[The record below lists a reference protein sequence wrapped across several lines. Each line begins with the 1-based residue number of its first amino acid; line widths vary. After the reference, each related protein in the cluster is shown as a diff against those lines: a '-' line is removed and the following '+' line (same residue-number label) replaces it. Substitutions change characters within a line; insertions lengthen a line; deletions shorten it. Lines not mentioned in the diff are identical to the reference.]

1 MKPLALLIKYY
12 LKQFGMNEPYTG
24 GLGSYALIIM
34 IISYLQVP
42 SPSSAARRPMSFY
55 LHSLR
60 ASLTHTLL
68 LGQKKKLHKPRAV
81 EKQQDLGVLFLGF
94 LKLYGQE
101 FNYFRYTCHDT
112 AHDTDSGRCGC

>member
-42 SPSSAARRPMSFY
+42 STPAARRLMS
-55 LHSLR
+55 
-60 ASLTHTLL
+60 
-68 LGQKKKLHKPRAV
+68 
-81 EKQQDLGVLFLGF
+81 
-94 LKLYGQE
+94 
-101 FNYFRYTCHDT
+101 C
-112 AHDTDSGRCGC
+112 